1 MDLDLIRT
9 IILRVNGKAAE
20 DSLKR
25 TQERI
30 AAIKSRLDELN
41 NASKER
47 ELTDKEKKEFQNLT
61 AELKRANEEVRRF
74 GSTSDEVAR
83 ILDNLS
89 GQTVRELRRN
99 LKSLQKAIESG
110 EVERGSKEWDAL
122 AEAIRRTK
130 EEIYKVNQETKF
142 TKNVLTDGDGV
153 SGFGKKWAGIATL
166 ANGALSI
173 YDRVSASMEQYVE
186 AWSSVDA
193 AMSNV
198 EKYTGM
204 AREEVEAMNEELKR
218 MDTTTSIEG
227 LNALAADAGRL
238 GITSRQQVLDFVQAA
253 DQINVALGEDLGEG
267 AVKNIGKIAQLFGDA
282 DRMGLKQAMLSTG
295 SVINE
300 LAQSSSASEGYLM
313 EFTARLA
320 GVGRQAGL
328 TQAQVMGFA
337 SVLDQGMVGVEK
349 GATAM
354 QNVLTLLNS
363 KTAEL
368 AGVAGLNVKEF
379 TQLLRTDANEAVL
392 RFIEALT
399 VAHAAYNALC
409 AAGLL
414 NEAR

>member
-122 AEAIRRTK
+122 AEAIRKTK

-142 TKNVLTDGDGV
+142 TKSMLTDGAGV
-153 SGFGKKWAGIATL
+153 AGFGLKWAG
-166 ANGALSI
+166 LSTVLTGMTSM
-173 YDRVSASMEQYVE
+173 YDRATAKMEQYVE

-193 AMSNV
+193 AMTGV
-198 EKYTGM
+198 EKYTGL
-204 AREEVEAMNEELKR
+204 AREEVEALNEELRKL
-218 MDTTTSIEG
+218 DTTTSIEG

-238 GITSRQQVLDFVQAA
+238 GITSRQQILDFVEAA
-253 DQINVALGEDLGEG
+253 D
-267 AVKNIGKIAQLFGDA
+267 
-282 DRMGLKQAMLSTG
+282 
-295 SVINE
+295 SVRT
-300 LAQSSSASEGYLM
+300 SAK
-313 EFTARLA
+313 AR
-320 GVGRQAGL
+320 
-328 TQAQVMGFA
+328 
-337 SVLDQGMVGVEK
+337 
-349 GATAM
+349 
-354 QNVLTLLNS
+354 
-363 KTAEL
+363 
-368 AGVAGLNVKEF
+368 
-379 TQLLRTDANEAVL
+379 
-392 RFIEALT
+392 
-399 VAHAAYNALC
+399 
-409 AAGLL
+409 
-414 NEAR
+414 